1 MKIYKF
7 TASYCGACK
16 QLEKLL
22 EPFRGKITEVSVDT
36 EEGVEIAN
44 KYGVR
49 GNLPVVIVEDN
60 GEVLD
65 VIAGLHPLEA
75 YEKWLKG

>member
-7 TASYCGACK
+7 SASYCGACK

-22 EPFRGKITEVSVDT
+22 EPFRAKITEVSVDT
-36 EEGVEIAN
+36 EEGAENA
-44 KYGVR
+44 KTYGAR

-60 GEVLD
+60 DEVLD

-75 YEKWLKG
+75 YEKWLEG